1 MRLGQHPK
9 SQPSN
14 AIQRSSW
21 SPFLSLLLF
30 PTCAALNSSTTMHNL
45 TNFFEV
51 SMANPRSELSDDRSG
66 AVVNLPAEFNERT
79 VLVNLDGVTSINS
92 WGIAIFMEALQRI
105 TEHGGN
111 LVLFGIRD
119 DV

>member
-1 MRLGQHPK
+1 
-9 SQPSN
+9 
-14 AIQRSSW
+14 
-21 SPFLSLLLF
+21 
-30 PTCAALNSSTTMHNL
+30 
-45 TNFFEV
+45 
-51 SMANPRSELSDDRSG
+51 MANPRLELNEERGG

-119 DV
+119 DVRRIFETTRLDQVFHIYSTREEALADRGPSRHTTNQS